1 MENQTDWEEEIS
13 LFDLIN
19 VLVRR
24 KWLIIGITL
33 LVMIVA
39 FLAWKFVP
47 QTYKA
52 EFTVSFA
59 ESSFPEEFKGQ
70 VSVTYYGDEEPTL
83 IPYSLALPQEKKI
96 SPERALLSFTERQ
109 KLAELAE
116 KGGFGDLFR
125 QAGGTVSASIDSLE
139 KPETET
145 EDNIKEFSV
154 LISTR
159 NEELCEK
166 LAQNLQSEIKEELL
180 LALNTQHNIRLEFY
194 QNLLATLEEKQKT
207 ARDELLT
214 FLEYNDPLKPER
226 EIEKV
231 EEALEALLETRKT
244 LLSQQYT
251 PLVSSP
257 LSVESLEGLLFMPQD
272 KINILETEIKKSYRE
287 KLADLEKAITALHKE
302 KAKLELEKLKQ
313 DDLIDTYNQLLR
325 DYTFWKE
332 VKSSLL
338 LSLSPLAR
346 DGAYPF
352 DGKMEVGEIKY
363 SGSGR
368 DLKLNLAVGL
378 VAGLFLGV
386 FVAFF
391 VEFWEKAKAQ
401 RS

>member
-1 MENQTDWEEEIS
+1 M
-13 LFDLIN
+13 
-19 VLVRR
+19 
-24 KWLIIGITL
+24 IG
-33 LVMIVA
+33 A
-39 FLAWKFVP
+39 FLAWKLVP

-70 VSVTYYGDEEPTL
+70 VSVTYYGDEEPTS
-83 IPYSLALPQEKKI
+83 IPYSFVLPQEKKI
-96 SPERALLSFTERQ
+96 SPEHALLSFTERQ

-116 KGGFGDLFR
+116 KGGLGDLFE
-125 QAGGTVSASIDSLE
+125 QAVGTVSVNIAPRG
-139 KPETET
+139 KAETET
-145 EDNIKEFSV
+145 ENSTKDFSV
-154 LISTR
+154 VISAR

-166 LAQNLQSEIKEELL
+166 LTQKLQSEIEEELL
-180 LALNTQHNIRLEFY
+180 LALNNQHSTRLDFY
-194 QNLLATLEEKQKT
+194 RNLLTTSEENQKT
-207 ARDELLT
+207 ARDALLA
-214 FLEYNDPLKPER
+214 FLEHNDPLRPER
-226 EIEKV
+226 EIKKA
-231 EEALEALLETRKT
+231 EETLKTLLERKKT

-251 PLVSSP
+251 PLLP
-257 LSVESLEGLLFMPQD
+257 LPLATESLEELLFMPSD
-272 KINILETEIKKSYRE
+272 KIHALETEIKDSYRE
-287 KLADLEKAITALHKE
+287 GLADLEKEIEILQKE

-338 LSLSPLAR
+338 LSLPLLAR

-352 DGKMEVGEIKY
+352 DGKVEVGEIKY